1 MKRVIAY
8 ADEFGTN
15 SFNFEE
21 QTSHFIVASVIMNID
36 ELDFINENLERIRV
50 KFFQKGEMKSQK
62 VKANHQRRKL
72 LLSELNNINYSIYA
86 VIVDKR
92 LLLGD
97 GFKYKQSFY
106 KYLNGILYKELYKTF
121 PELELIVDEHGENDF
136 MINFKKYVEK
146 NHIRTLFSGSNFNIK
161 KSNNELGIQ
170 LADIIAGT
178 LGYIY
183 DETKKGEHS
192 EYFQR
197 LLSNKITSI
206 NIFPRKYELTNFED
220 DKYSTSEYDIVIANL
235 SLRRIFDY
243 IDITRGDTLQNRD
256 SINFLKVLVRYHEA
270 NHPRKYTT
278 ANEFIR
284 HLNVNR
290 DNQMGKEHFVNLIGH
305 LRDKG
310 LLIASS
316 RGGYKIPTN
325 LLEIK
330 QYIRHGN
337 SIIIPLIR
345 RIEECRKALKLA
357 TKNELDILDDNEF
370 KRLKD
375 LIENMN

>member
-15 SFNFEE
+15 SFNFAE

-92 LLLGD
+92 LLFGD

-290 DNQMGKEHFVNLIGH
+290 DNQMGKEYFVNLIGH

>member
-92 LLLGD
+92 LLFGD